1 MARDKFVFDPKKLK
15 YKQVNKNVKYRVLRI
30 FGWIGSSLLLGIIII
45 FVYSFLFDTPKER
58 QIRQENRALSQD
70 LKRLDER
77 YRNIDKVL
85 GELSYID
92 ENIYRTIFETD
103 PVNISDSSLDT
114 RLELAQLLAKDNI
127 TIVNVTTGTIND
139 LMKGVKQYS
148 MDYTQ
153 LQQEAVGLKSSLEN
167 IPAIQPIRNQDLTR
181 LASGFGDRMHPF
193 YKIVKFHS
201 GMDFTA
207 PTGTEVYATANGII
221 EDTDRTGRGHG
232 NTIVINHENEYKT
245 VYSHLDAFNV
255 RKGAKV
261 IRGDLIGWV
270 GNTGFSVAPHLH
282 YEVHLKGEP
291 VNPVNYYFLE
301 LDPQEFNNMVELSIK
316 SGQSFD

>member
-1 MARDKFVFDPKKLK
+1 MVRNKFVFDPEKLN
-15 YKQVNKNVKYRVLRI
+15 YKQVNKNVKYRVLRVL
-30 FGWIGSSLLLGIIII
+30 GWIGSSLLLGTIII

-58 QIRQENRALSQD
+58 QIRQENRSLSQD
-70 LKRLDER
+70 LKKLDER
-77 YRNIDKVL
+77 YRDIDKVL

-114 RLELAQLLAKDNI
+114 RLELAQLLSKDNI
-127 TIVNVTTGTIND
+127 KIVDVTTGKIND
-139 LMKGVKQYS
+139 LMKGIRQYS

-153 LQQEAVGLKSSLEN
+153 LQLEAVGLKTNLEN
-167 IPAIQPIRNQDLTR
+167 IPAIQPIQNQDLTR

-221 EDTDRTGRGHG
+221 EDTDLTGRGHG

-245 VYSHLDAFNV
+245 IYSHLDAFNV
-255 RKGAKV
+255 RKGARV

-282 YEVHLKGEP
+282 YEVHLNGEP